1 MEDYIEI
8 VISGAPLNYED
19 SFKRIEDPA
28 IGGIVS
34 FIGTVRN
41 HHKEKNVIKLVFEAY
56 EKMAISEM
64 RKIAESALQKFDIDK
79 ILIHH
84 RTGVLD
90 IGEIPVIIIVGA
102 AHRKDAFRA
111 CEFAIDTLK
120 ETVPIWK
127 HEFYEDG
134 DVWVAAHP

>member
-1 MEDYIEI
+1 MEDNIEI
-8 VISGAPLNYED
+8 VISETRLDHIACL
-19 SFKRIEDPA
+19 KKIEDPA

-41 HHKEKNVIKLVFEAY
+41 HHKGKEVIRLEFEAY

-64 RKIAESALQKFDIDK
+64 RKIGESALQKFDIDK